1 MGGSLRY
8 LCGGFREGKVMPEHM
23 WIEDRTNG
31 RTYDTFINRGCIAL
45 RGSTGV
51 DGQAFQPGCEG
62 HSFSGDNIK
71 RVRVDGY
78 TMGQLIAITAG
89 AEHNDAMTNAAVT
102 AFPVGIA
109 DEPAILAAQAAVQSA
124 REAVVNGDVASE
136 EFRVTTREG
145 AQEAFQNS
153 LEPAQQQVPEQQ
165 VAEHAAEQVSSLQS
179 TLTRF
184 AIGVGIAAGLAAVAY
199 LASRSSNQP
208 G

>member
-1 MGGSLRY
+1 
-8 LCGGFREGKVMPEHM
+8 MPEHM

-31 RTYDTFINRGCIAL
+31 RTYDTFINRGGIAL

-51 DGQAFQPGCEG
+51 DGQDFQPGCEG

-89 AEHNDAMTNAAVT
+89 AEHNDAVTNAAVT

-124 REAVVNGDVASE
+124 RDAVVDGDVASE

-165 VAEHAAEQVSSLQS
+165 VAEQLEEHAAEQVSSLRS

-184 AIGVGIAAGLAAVAY
+184 AVGVGIAAGLAAVAY